1 MGQEVGDL
9 VSKLKPPH
17 GETPYPKTKR
27 AERQMFDDI
36 LEAGRVGKSHAQIA
50 EMIGIGRDTLKTWLG
65 EKLELARVMMLAD
78 DYALAWW
85 EALGQRQAETREG
98 NSSVFMFIMKN
109 RFGLDYGNG
118 EDTAPPV
125 FDNMNALASLSPE
138 KRNALR
144 ALLRNKSDT
153 VKRSGEP

>member
-1 MGQEVGDL
+1 MPR
-9 VSKLKPPH
+9 SKIL
-17 GETPYPKTKR
+17 YPKTKR

-36 LEAGRVGKSHAQIA
+36 LAAGRAGKSHAQIA
-50 EMIGIGRDTLKTWLG
+50 EMIGISRDSLKDWLSQ
-65 EKLELARVMMLAD
+65 KPQLAHIMTLAD

-109 RFGLDYGNG
+109 RFGIDYNMSAG
-118 EDTAPPV
+118 EAVGAAEPAETLA
-125 FDNMNALASLSPE
+125 ALAALSPE

-144 ALLRNKSDT
+144 ALLRGKSN
-153 VKRSGEP
+153 EA